1 MTNFFKQLAVASLFA
16 VSAAGA
22 QAASYSLSF
31 ASGASAT
38 PFATFDITTL
48 APDVNTGAPYVELAS
63 ISGFVD
69 GNAITGLLGRGVYGS
84 NSNLFTPDLTVN
96 GRTDSTALA
105 DFPSSTPST
114 YIPLTSGGWSFTVGA
129 GSASRNWNLYSATE
143 GGAPTYG
150 LYTSAP
156 YAADTTLFVEHR
168 GNQFVNDQLVNNN
181 ALLGYATH
189 GNLSITA
196 PVPEPET
203 YAMFLAGIAALG
215 AVSRRRKVQ
224 QA

>member
-31 ASGASAT
+31 ASSVGNT
-38 PFATFDITTL
+38 PYATFDITTL
-48 APDVNTGAPYVELAS
+48 APDVNTGAPYEQLNS
-63 ISGFVD
+63 ITGSVG
-69 GNAITGLLGRGVYGS
+69 GNAITGLLARDTYGG
-84 NSNLFTPDLTVN
+84 NYNLFTPDLTVN
-96 GRTDSTALA
+96 GRTDSTLLA

-114 YIPLTSGGWSFTVGA
+114 YIPIGSGGWSFTVAQG
-129 GSASRNWNLYSATE
+129 GNTYNWNLYAANET
-143 GGAPTYG
+143 GGVTYG
-150 LYTSAP
+150 LYTNTPFNTISQNSLFSP
-156 YAADTTLFVEHR
+156 HVSNDVTLGH
-168 GNQFVNDQLVNNN
+168 
-181 ALLGYATH
+181 YTH